1 MPTVPHTPLRNHAES
16 RTIVIVRSAF
26 VVTLLVS
33 LAIASPASAYVRTT
47 VDGFPDRPIFWMD
60 RAIGVELASGTS
72 MDVSPADLR
81 DALDRSLA
89 TWTRAGGCTDVV
101 LTDLGEASGT
111 TTNLDGGPLDHHNRI
126 VVRETD
132 WPSIVAPETLA
143 LTTILYDR
151 SSGAILDSDTD
162 MNGVSHAFST
172 SDPPPSDH
180 DDVQNTLTHE
190 MGHLLGFAHS
200 PVMEATMFA
209 MAAPGETS
217 KRDLATDDIDAVCD
231 TYPTGAP
238 TPTTIPMTPTSG
250 CSVSRDPSG
259 IAMWIAIV
267 AVVSWR
273 SRSRSRREC
282 PASRADAITSGRL
295 RGPLPQRSLRAAR
308 RAGTVF

>member
-1 MPTVPHTPLRNHAES
+1 ML
-16 RTIVIVRSAF
+16 VRSVF

-60 RAIGVELASGTS
+60 RAIGVELASGSS

-81 DALDRSLA
+81 GALDRSLA
-89 TWTRAGGCTDVV
+89 TWTRVGGCTDVV
-101 LTDLGEASGT
+101 LTDVGEASGT

-162 MNGVSHAFST
+162 VNGVSHAFST

-200 PVMEATMFA
+200 PVPDATMFA

-217 KRDLATDDIDAVCD
+217 KRDLAADDLHAVCE
-231 TYPTGAP
+231 TYPIGAP
-238 TPTTIPMTPTSG
+238 TPTTVPMTTTSSG
-250 CSVSRDPSG
+250 CAVSHNPFG
-259 IAMWIAIV
+259 ITTWIAIA
-267 AVVSWR
+267 AVFSLR
-273 SRSRSRREC
+273 ARSRSRREC
-282 PASRADAITSGRL
+282 PARRADAIKSGPL
-295 RGPLPQRSLRAAR
+295 RGPLPQRSRRAAR
-308 RAGTVF
+308 RAGTVS

>member
-1 MPTVPHTPLRNHAES
+1 LHVIYG
-16 RTIVIVRSAF
+16 TIEIVRSVF
-26 VVTLLVS
+26 GLTCLVAS
-33 LAIASPASAYVRTT
+33 AIASPASAYVRTT

-60 RAIGVELASGTS
+60 RSIGVELASGSST
-72 MDVSPADLR
+72 DVSSTDLR
-81 DALDRSLA
+81 AALDRSLA

-101 LTDLGEASGT
+101 LMDLGEASGV

-126 VVRETD
+126 VVRESD

-200 PVMEATMFA
+200 PVMDATMYA
-209 MAAPGETS
+209 VAAPGETS
-217 KRDLATDDIDAVCD
+217 KRDLADDDVRAVCE

-238 TPTTIPMTPTSG
+238 TPTTVPTMPTSSG
-250 CSVSRDPSG
+250 CAVSRDQPFFT
-259 IAMWIAIV
+259 AWIAIV
-267 AVVSWR
+267 ALSLRARRR
-273 SRSRSRREC
+273 SR
-282 PASRADAITSGRL
+282 
-295 RGPLPQRSLRAAR
+295 RAAR
-308 RAGTVF
+308 RVETAS